1 MWLFN
6 NINAYT
12 CITQFAFPSYQ
23 LLLLNLI
30 WMLIG
35 YGDLKKMKKIK
46 TKFKKKESKSDW
58 IYPKQCLFTKRSKK
72 KATHNKKTKET

>member
-35 YGDLKKMKKIK
+35 YGELKKNLKKIK
-46 TKFKKKESKSDW
+46 IKF
-58 IYPKQCLFTKRSKK
+58 
-72 KATHNKKTKET
+72 

>member
-6 NINAYT
+6 NIDAYT
-12 CITQFAFPSYQ
+12 CITQLAFPSYQ

-35 YGDLKKMKKIK
+35 YGELKKIK
-46 TKFKKKESKSDW
+46 KIKIKF
-58 IYPKQCLFTKRSKK
+58 
-72 KATHNKKTKET
+72 

>member
-1 MWLFN
+1 ML
-6 NINAYT
+6 IHYT

-35 YGDLKKMKKIK
+35 YDELEKNKIMGNISNF
-46 TKFKKKESKSDW
+46 TIFLGW
-58 IYPKQCLFTKRSKK
+58 IST
-72 KATHNKKTKET
+72 